1 MSMPSTFHAARAVAL
16 LPALLALL
24 ILVGCTP
31 NVAPAPEP
39 PSENPAP
46 PAEATA
52 VPVAES
58 ATPTA
63 TPLPVPT
70 PITVFTVGVNP
81 EFEPFVFRDG
91 NGNLAGF
98 DIDLLNALSAA
109 GDFEFGYAT
118 TSFNG
123 LLQGLNSSA
132 FDAAISA
139 ITVTDERRRTVDFTE
154 PYFGSGQAVVSYLSA
169 GQGIAVRNDNTTILG
184 SDQLA
189 EGVRVGV
196 KANTTGER
204 YVVDQTG
211 ADFVRFEEAPQALDA
226 LVAGEVDAVVVDIP
240 VITYYIRDNPTAGIK
255 LAGGPVTEELYAIAV
270 SKSEPELLAVLNA
283 ALQQIAA
290 DGTYDQI
297 FTKWFGSP

>member
-1 MSMPSTFHAARAVAL
+1 M
-16 LPALLALL
+16 
-24 ILVGCTP
+24 
-31 NVAPAPEP
+31 
-39 PSENPAP
+39 
-46 PAEATA
+46 
-52 VPVAES
+52 
-58 ATPTA
+58 
-63 TPLPVPT
+63 PT
-70 PITVFTVGVNP
+70 PIAVFTVGVNP
-81 EFEPFVFRDG
+81 EFEPFVFQDE

-132 FDAAISA
+132 FDAAMSA

-184 SDQLA
+184 PEQLTD
-189 EGVRVGV
+189 GVRVGV

-204 YVVDQTG
+204 YVVDQTA

-226 LVAGEVDAVVVDIP
+226 LVAGEIDAVVVDIP
-240 VITYYIRDNPTAGIK
+240 VITYYIRDNPAAGIK

-283 ALQQIAA
+283 ALQQIAG